1 MRAAEVQG
9 AGGPRVRIGV
19 TDTGIGIAAEDLGRL
34 ARPFEQIET
43 QHSKTQQ
50 GTGLGLALTKA
61 LVELHEGVLDIE
73 SELGVGT
80 TVSFTLPL
88 KPFVPARPPVDMEPA
103 VMLA

>member
-1 MRAAEVQG
+1 MEG
-9 AGGPRVRIGV
+9 AGGRRVRISV
-19 TDTGIGIAAEDLGRL
+19 ADTGIGIAADDLGRL

-61 LVELHEGVLDIE
+61 LVEMHEGVLSIA
-73 SELGVGT
+73 SEPGAGT

-88 KPFVPARPPVDMEPA
+88 SPSTPQRSEVEMTPMVT
-103 VMLA
+103 LA